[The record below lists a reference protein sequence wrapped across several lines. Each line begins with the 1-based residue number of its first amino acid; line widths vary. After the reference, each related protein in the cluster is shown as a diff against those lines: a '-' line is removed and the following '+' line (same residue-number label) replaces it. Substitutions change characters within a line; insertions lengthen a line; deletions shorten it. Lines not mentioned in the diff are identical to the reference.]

1 MARITS
7 LWALLGATAFAVFM
21 FYQVI
26 AVLLLPLFL
35 AVVLV
40 LLLQPLYTRLRAA
53 FRNRRYAAAAAM
65 TLAVLLAVLIPA
77 GIALAMAGHEALLLA
92 DQLRDGQ
99 LRQKL
104 DRARL
109 QAGLDYPFAEEWRFL
124 AESLDLLAADAA
136 RGALA
141 TGDPQAL
148 VRVRDEFR
156 SLTTRLREQTAAG
169 PPAESAAVEQLLEAA
184 AQAAPGTL
192 AAQQALRQAD
202 AAFRRCRAA
211 ALGGPWMLTL
221 RELANPSAAE
231 LRRWS
236 AQAAVMTSDW
246 LAAIGGATGS
256 VMTRLLMGLLVF
268 VFAVFFWFA
277 EGPQIIRSL
286 MQLSPLEEKYVA
298 ELLREFEVLVR
309 AVVAGSLISA
319 VVQALLA
326 GIGYWLA
333 GMESVFLLVAA
344 TALMGMVPFVGASL
358 VWVPAGVWLMAGEGR
373 FTAGLFLLCWGAF
386 VVSTIDNLIRPWVL
400 LEKASLHPLA
410 ALIGVLGGAQALGPA
425 GVFVGPLVVAFVQT
439 LLLLLHRELADVD
452 GEGVVRSA
460 TLTTNPPKTG

>member
-7 LWALLGATAFAVFM
+7 LWALLGTTAVAVFL
-21 FYQVI
+21 FYRVI

-40 LLLQPLYTRLRAA
+40 LLLQPLYGRLLRSCGG
-53 FRNRRYAAAAAM
+53 RRYLAAALM
-65 TLAVLLAVLIPA
+65 TLAVLLAVLVPA
-77 GIALAMAGHEALLLA
+77 AVALAMAGHEAVLVA

-124 AESLDLLAADAA
+124 SESLDLLSADAA

-141 TGDPQAL
+141 EGHPQAL
-148 VRVRDEFR
+148 ARVRDEFR
-156 SLTTRLREQTAAG
+156 LLAERIIEHQTADHQAVRTERADW
-169 PPAESAAVEQLLEAA
+169 AEVEQLLEVA
-184 AQAAPGTL
+184 AQAAPGTF
-192 AAQQALRQAD
+192 AAQRALSDAD

-221 RELANPSAAE
+221 RELANPSPAE

-246 LAAIGGATGS
+246 LTAIGGATGA
-256 VMTRLLMGLLVF
+256 VMTRLVMGVVIF

-286 MQLSPLEEKYVA
+286 MLLSPLEEKYVT

-326 GIGYWLA
+326 GLGYWLA
-333 GMESVFLLVAA
+333 GLDSVFLLIAA
-344 TALMGMVPFVGASL
+344 TALMGMVPFVGATL
-358 VWVPAGVWLMAGEGR
+358 VWIPAGLWMILGEGR
-373 FTAGLFLLCWGAF
+373 FGAGLFLLCWGTL

-400 LEKASLHPLA
+400 LEQASLHPLA
-410 ALIGVLGGAQALGPA
+410 ALIGVLGGVQGLGPA

-439 LLLLLHRELADVD
+439 LLMLLHRELAEV
-452 GEGVVRSA
+452 A
-460 TLTTNPPKTG
+460 P